1 MSITSEALQK
11 IQRWGHFSIFAQM
24 RYWIFWAIS
33 LFSALPCFSQGNE
46 KELINA
52 AVDTGRVVSAWL
64 GNEEAEN
71 FFRGTADATG
81 ILNDH
86 PFYAFTASPIKRP
99 IWEKAFRSDDQ
110 LFYFFSLMLLFY
122 ATLRIVFRKY
132 HDDLFTLFFR
142 ATLKQQQLREQMSQV
157 PVASLLLNLLFVV
170 SGGVYIFYVARYFHA
185 ATTMGFF
192 HLAGYAAL
200 ILTAIYLVKFIV
212 LKTMGWVI
220 GLKKTFEAYIFIVFM
235 LNKVLGILLLPVL
248 LLLSFPYLQNL
259 DVLIPLSL
267 VLLALFGFYRYLIAY
282 RQVRNEINLSPL
294 HFFIYL
300 CGLEIA
306 PLLVIGKVL
315 FQLVKRV

>member
-1 MSITSEALQK
+1 MTTAPTDTGVMASSWSGSGGVGQWIGSAAYFTEALK
-11 IQRWGHFSIFAQM
+11 
-24 RYWIFWAIS
+24 
-33 LFSALPCFSQGNE
+33 
-46 KELINA
+46 
-52 AVDTGRVVSAWL
+52 
-64 GNEEAEN
+64 
-71 FFRGTADATG
+71 
-81 ILNDH
+81 DH
-86 PFYAFTASPIKRP
+86 PFYPFTASPVKRP
-99 IWEKAFRSDDQ
+99 IWEKTLRSDDGM
-110 LFYFFSLMLLFY
+110 FYFFTLLLLFY
-122 ATLRIVFRKY
+122 ATLRVVFRKY

-170 SGGVYIFYVARYFHA
+170 SGGVYVFYVARYFHA
-185 ATTMGFF
+185 AATMGFF

-200 ILTAIYLVKFIV
+200 VLSAIYLVKYIV

-259 DVLIPLSL
+259 DVLVPLSL
-267 VLLALFGFYRYLIAY
+267 LLLVLFGFYRYLIAY

-315 FQLVKRV
+315 FQLVKRAY

>member
-1 MSITSEALQK
+1 MSTTSEALQNV
-11 IQRWGHFSIFAQM
+11 QRSKHFSIFACM
-24 RYWIFWAIS
+24 GFRIFWVLV
-33 LFSALPCFSQGNE
+33 LFSSLRCYAQGNE
-46 KELINA
+46 DHVINA
-52 AVDTGRVVSAWL
+52 SADTGVAVSTWL
-64 GNEEAEN
+64 SKGETEKS
-71 FFRGTADATG
+71 FKGTTDAAG
-81 ILNDH
+81 ILDDH
-86 PFYAFTASPIKRP
+86 PFYPFTASPVKRP
-99 IWEKAFRSDDQ
+99 IWEKTFRSDDQ
-110 LFYFFSLMLLFY
+110 LFYFFTLLFLFY
-122 ATLRIVFRKY
+122 ATLRLVFRKY

-170 SGGVYIFYVARYFHA
+170 SGGVYVFYVASYFHVA
-185 ATTMGFF
+185 STMGFF

-200 ILTAIYLVKFIV
+200 ALTAIYLVKFIV

-259 DVLIPLSL
+259 DILIPLSL